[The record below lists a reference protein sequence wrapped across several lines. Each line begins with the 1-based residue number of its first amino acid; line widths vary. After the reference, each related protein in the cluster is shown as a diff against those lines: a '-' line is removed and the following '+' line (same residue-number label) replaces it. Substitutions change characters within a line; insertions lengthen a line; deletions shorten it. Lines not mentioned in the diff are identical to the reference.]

1 MFWPCYVIKPLLYVN
16 IDGPL
21 VIMSILFLSGLK
33 QEEGIIMSDPQKEKV
48 HGREKKTGKT
58 PSEASHSLRGK
69 ETTGRTKEWVV
80 TSSQTC
86 VFCVWRWAVH
96 VLSSVFQ
103 LHQYCLI
110 LRWHRTSWRATS
122 HGCNHGEY
130 LPVGWDDLT
139 IPYYDTF
146 DTWSLSATFSMF
158 STAGPHKHFPV
169 AAATDILKNVLT
181 SYLQEEKYEVEWSQK
196 MTKTLCEVRES

>member
-69 ETTGRTKEWVV
+69 ETTGRTKE
-80 TSSQTC
+80 
-86 VFCVWRWAVH
+86 
-96 VLSSVFQ
+96 
-103 LHQYCLI
+103 
-110 LRWHRTSWRATS
+110 
-122 HGCNHGEY
+122 
-130 LPVGWDDLT
+130 
-139 IPYYDTF
+139 
-146 DTWSLSATFSMF
+146 
-158 STAGPHKHFPV
+158 
-169 AAATDILKNVLT
+169 
-181 SYLQEEKYEVEWSQK
+181 
-196 MTKTLCEVRES
+196 